1 MLTKRPYALP
11 KPLTDEASI
20 VDKVSA
26 RLIEA
31 YIAKHESRLQ
41 RYKYL
46 GNLYKGFHDIYK
58 LPEKEDWKPDNRL
71 AVNFPRYITDTF
83 LGYAYGVPIKVT
95 AEDDTIAESLDE
107 FYRDNEMTDHDAEM
121 AKMCCLYGHAF
132 EMFYQDEE
140 TKTKVVAYS
149 PEECFCIYDD
159 TVKRRAL
166 LMIQYGRHEVD
177 GVSNGVI
184 YGQAA
189 TADTLYLFD
198 KGKIIEERP
207 NPYGMIPCVEWRLN
221 EERIGLYEGVATLV
235 ETYNRTIG
243 EKANDVDAF
252 AEAYLAVIGSELD
265 DEDVYRI
272 RDNRIINLYG
282 TDNAKDVLVSFLTKP
297 TADGTQ
303 ENLLNRLETLIYQIS
318 MVANISD
325 ESFGSA
331 SSGVALAYK
340 LQAMS
345 NLAITFDR
353 KIEKSLRKRF
363 KIWSSLSTN
372 VSDADA
378 WRDIDITFTR
388 NLPKNVQEE
397 AQTAAQLEGIVS
409 KETQLS
415 VLSIVSNVKDE
426 IEKME
431 NEEQEQQ
438 EQANIYQQWSVN
450 NGESDNET
458 SVLEIEP
465 VEQ

>member
-1 MLTKRPYALP
+1 MVERYT
-11 KPLTDEASI
+11 I
-20 VDKVSA
+20 SA
-26 RLIEA
+26 P
-31 YIAKHESRLQ
+31 SF
-41 RYKYL
+41 
-46 GNLYKGFHDIYK
+46 N
-58 LPEKEDWKPDNRL
+58 
-71 AVNFPRYITDTF
+71 
-83 LGYAYGVPIKVT
+83 
-95 AEDDTIAESLDE
+95 
-107 FYRDNEMTDHDAEM
+107 
-121 AKMCCLYGHAF
+121 
-132 EMFYQDEE
+132 
-140 TKTKVVAYS
+140 
-149 PEECFCIYDD
+149 
-159 TVKRRAL
+159 
-166 LMIQYGRHEVD
+166 
-177 GVSNGVI
+177 
-184 YGQAA
+184 
-189 TADTLYLFD
+189 
-198 KGKIIEERP
+198 
-207 NPYGMIPCVEWRLN
+207 
-221 EERIGLYEGVATLV
+221 EGVATLV

-378 WRDIDITFTR
+378 WRGIDITFTR

-431 NEEQEQQ
+431 KEEQDQL

-450 NGESDNET
+450 NGESNNET
-458 SVLEIEP
+458 SVLESEEP
-465 VEQ
+465 EE